1 MPINPVSHTAT
12 IPAVSFSTDG
22 IYLSI
27 EAGAGKYRWPLGT
40 AERAILSFVQSA
52 GTSPGDLTV
61 NVIDGHTL
69 EMLLGGKRFTAGL
82 GQPERDI
89 ASFLIGTPV

>member
-1 MPINPVSHTAT
+1 MNPIARTAT
-12 IPAVSFSTDG
+12 IPAVSFSADG
-22 IYLSI
+22 TYLSV
-27 EAGAGKYRWPLGT
+27 EAGAGKYRRPLGT
-40 AERAILSFVQSA
+40 AERDILSFVQSA
-52 GTSPGDLTV
+52 GTNPGDLIV

-89 ASFLIGTPV
+89 ASFLIGTTA